1 MSTAWDTYHRRARA
15 LRTAVDRIEA
25 SGGVELPSGDGLD
38 GAFADRTDLL
48 VALHDLWTRRLDA
61 RVEVALELD
70 ERLPE
75 ESVTS
80 AWQEVAAELP
90 EVRRVLDRYQHDPAL
105 QRSQRHE
112 YRLLAVAAGLATLD
126 DPPSYRTAVG
136 GRLLDRIRSADSD
149 DGGRLADRM
158 ADLVR
163 RVPMRIL
170 GARLGA

>member
-1 MSTAWDTYHRRARA
+1 MNTAWDNYHRRARA

-25 SGGVELPSGDGLD
+25 SGGAELPYDDGVD

-61 RVEVALELD
+61 RVEMALELD

-90 EVRRVLDRYQHDPAL
+90 EVRRVLDRHQEEPAL

-112 YRLLAVAAGLATLD
+112 YRLLAVAAGLATLN
-126 DPPSYRTAVG
+126 DPPSYRAAVG
-136 GRLLDRIRSADSD
+136 QRLLDRIHSADSD
-149 DGGRLADRM
+149 EGRPLVDRM
-158 ADLVR
+158 ADVVR
-163 RVPMRIL
+163 WVPMRIL